1 VRRRCATAVDAWGLR
16 DPRWLGE
23 GFVALVCEATR
34 DGAPVVLKV
43 NPGGHRDAV
52 QLAGEPAA
60 LAYWAPTG
68 VVPRVLGCRDSGLTT
83 LLERLVPGT
92 PLERTGM
99 DWEDRLV
106 LLGGLAA
113 TLHEANPPADLCLSM
128 GDFTRDWRDALARE
142 PELLSELDELMAS
155 TGDHVLLHADLHG
168 GNVLL
173 HEGGWK
179 VIDPKGVRGDR
190 HADIWALIEPDA
202 PPLPGEAGAATRV
215 AWDRVERYAEAAGL
229 DPERAGGWARVW
241 ALAEAAQVSD
251 TEWAECLRAVGS
263 ALAS

>member
-1 VRRRCATAVDAWGLR
+1 VRRRFTAAVDGWGLR
-16 DPRWLGE
+16 DLRWLGE

-34 DGAPVVLKV
+34 GGTPVVLKV

-60 LAYWAPTG
+60 LAFWEPTG
-68 VVPRVLGCRDSGLTT
+68 VVPRVFGSRDSGLTT

-92 PLERTGM
+92 PLEGTDI

-106 LLGGLAA
+106 LLGGLAPA
-113 TLHEANPPADLCLSM
+113 LHEARPPADLCLSM
-128 GDFTRDWRDALARE
+128 SDFTRDWRGALSGE
-142 PELLSELDELMAS
+142 PELLAELDELIAS
-155 TGDHVLLHADLHG
+155 AEDHVLLHADLHG

-173 HEGGWK
+173 HGGGWK

-202 PPLPGEAGAATRV
+202 PPLPGEAERRV
-215 AWDRVERYAEAAGL
+215 RSKPRCPRRY
-229 DPERAGGWARVW
+229 RAQRGRKSCARSARRWA
-241 ALAEAAQVSD
+241 S
-251 TEWAECLRAVGS
+251 
-263 ALAS
+263 